1 MWKTRNS
8 SKQRPVLG
16 FVFEEAPIIKQI
28 LVHTSW
34 HISEKK
40 KTTYNFSTMST
51 FLLLDKGPENQF
63 AGWALLLARE
73 ALHPCCSPPGG
84 SGSVH
89 VMTPQG
95 RRCSSARSS
104 IWDCCQFCRRIWPMS
119 LFSVFHI
126 IAAIISLQ
134 WYKLLICHKKFKRL
148 KTCANF
154 YILRG
159 SVFTTI
165 SESV

>member
-1 MWKTRNS
+1 
-8 SKQRPVLG
+8 
-16 FVFEEAPIIKQI
+16 
-28 LVHTSW
+28 
-34 HISEKK
+34 
-40 KTTYNFSTMST
+40 
-51 FLLLDKGPENQF
+51 
-63 AGWALLLARE
+63 
-73 ALHPCCSPPGG
+73 
-84 SGSVH
+84 
-89 VMTPQG
+89 
-95 RRCSSARSS
+95 
-104 IWDCCQFCRRIWPMS
+104 MS